1 MHEDRKTLD
10 NDSLVSYEMTTMT
23 TKCFYD
29 KMINASNNKKKL
41 LLLSSTAIAKVC
53 VLQKRHIF

>member
-10 NDSLVSYEMTTMT
+10 NDSLVSNEMTTMT

-29 KMINASNNKKKL
+29 KMINASNNNKKL
-41 LLLSSTAIAKVC
+41 LLLTVVPNFNEKSARYWD
-53 VLQKRHIF
+53 L

>member
-10 NDSLVSYEMTTMT
+10 NDSLVSNEMTTMT

-29 KMINASNNKKKL
+29 KMINASNNKKNYYYSL
-41 LLLSSTAIAKVC
+41 LLL
-53 VLQKRHIF
+53 